1 MVGGDGVENTS
12 RTALARVSATA
23 LDRKKRQAIYLG
35 QCVRNLISF
44 CYVAGIEGCVVILLY
59 NVENRDG
66 VTALEELFDYVSADE
81 TAATED
87 DIDLALLA

>member
-1 MVGGDGVENTS
+1 MMWGYCVKNTG
-12 RTALARVSATA
+12 RAALRVVPAT
-23 LDRKKRQAIYLG
+23 LVSIEMRFTHLL
-35 QCVRNLISF
+35 QCVSNLVYF
-44 CYVAGIEGCVVILLY
+44 CYISSVKWGIMILLY

>member
-1 MVGGDGVENTS
+1 MSFTHLS
-12 RTALARVSATA
+12 
-23 LDRKKRQAIYLG
+23 
-35 QCVRNLISF
+35 QCVGNLVYF
-44 CYVAGIEGCVVILLY
+44 CYISSVKWGIMILLY
-59 NVENRDG
+59 NVEDRDG

>member
-1 MVGGDGVENTS
+1 MKNTG
-12 RTALARVSATA
+12 RAALRVVPATSGSIEMSFTH
-23 LDRKKRQAIYLG
+23 LS
-35 QCVRNLISF
+35 QCVGNLVYF
-44 CYVAGIEGCVVILLY
+44 CYISSVKWGIMILLY
-59 NVENRDG
+59 NVEDRDG